1 MMVRLLAIL
10 ATTSLA
16 LGACASSNSN
26 DSLALTRNG
35 ELTPLPFAAAAPVS
49 SQYRIGPLD
58 QLNVTVFQV
67 ANLSVEKA
75 QVDAA
80 GQVQLPLVGSVHAAG
95 MTTDQLA
102 AFVKSKLVAYLQHP
116 EVAVTVVQAASQ
128 KVTVDGAVMESGVYE
143 LRGRTT
149 LMQAVA
155 MAKGPNRTANIR
167 RVAVFRTVEGQR
179 MAAVFDLQSIREGR
193 SPDPDLQGD
202 DIVVVEGSALKG
214 AWREIVGTLPALAI
228 FRPF

>member
-10 ATTSLA
+10 ATASLA
-16 LGACASSNSN
+16 LGACASSNSS
-26 DSLALTRNG
+26 DSLAVTRDG
-35 ELTPLPFAAAAPVS
+35 ELTPLPFAAPAPVS
-49 SQYRIGPLD
+49 GEYRIGPLD

-67 ANLSVEKA
+67 ENLSVEKA

-128 KVTVDGAVMESGVYE
+128 KVTVDGAVVESGVYE

-167 RVAVFRTVEGQR
+167 RVAVFRTVSGQR
-179 MAAVFDLQSIREGR
+179 MAAVFDLQSIREGK